1 MKFTEAEVRSL
12 SAASDRRGWVQIP
25 ESIPPHFLQIVLE
38 GRHKTLNATRSVAK
52 PRVVAVDPVA
62 SLSEREAMQRK
73 LRIASI
79 ALLQ

>member
-1 MKFTEAEVRSL
+1 MQFTESEVRSL
-12 SAASDRRGWVQIP
+12 SAASERRGWVEIP
-25 ESIPPHFLQIVLE
+25 STIPARFLQIVLE
-38 GRHKTLNATRSVAK
+38 GRHKTLNAVRSVAK
-52 PRVVAVDPVA
+52 PKAVVDPVA